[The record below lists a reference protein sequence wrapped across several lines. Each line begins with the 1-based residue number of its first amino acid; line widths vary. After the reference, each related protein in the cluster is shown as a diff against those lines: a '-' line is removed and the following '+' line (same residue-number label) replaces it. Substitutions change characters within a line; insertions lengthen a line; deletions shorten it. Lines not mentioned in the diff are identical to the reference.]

1 MGTRNTRRKRS
12 AKPITI
18 KEVASRAKVSVAT
31 VSRVLNRNR
40 GVKKHLRQAVE
51 EAIQHLGYDYRPSS
65 PAGPRSD
72 GAYRI
77 GLVVP
82 TVVNPFHALLLKGI
96 SSAALVHHADL
107 ILLDSNEDQQIEQQH
122 LRRVQEGGI
131 QGLLYIPFAEQPDAS
146 VRELIERRFPLVFV
160 DRILDREDTCTV
172 SSDNVEGAHQ
182 AVTYLLDLGHRDI
195 VFIAGAPHFSTTAA
209 RYEGYTR
216 GLKEYG
222 LAVREDLVL
231 AGDTSFETAYAE
243 TLKFLKSERS
253 CTAVFA
259 SNDLMAF
266 GAWQAAEDLGLHVP
280 DDLSIIGYDEIPFS
294 AYRSLTTI
302 AQPSF
307 EMGRNALTLLID
319 LIEARRSPPERM
331 LLRDSLI
338 IRKSCK
344 RVSGG

>member
-1 MGTRNTRRKRS
+1 MGIKNARRKRS
-12 AKPITI
+12 ARPTTI
-18 KEVASRAKVSVAT
+18 KEVAARAQVSVAT
-31 VSRVLNRNR
+31 VSRVLNRR
-40 GVKKHLRQAVE
+40 PGVKRHLQEAVE
-51 EAIQHLGYDYRPSS
+51 EAIQHLGYDYRPS
-65 PAGPRSD
+65 PPGGQRGD
-72 GAYRI
+72 GVYRI
-77 GLVVP
+77 GLVFP

-107 ILLDSNEDQQIEQQH
+107 VLLDSNEDRQTEEQH
-122 LRRVQEGGI
+122 LRRVREGGI
-131 QGLLYIPFAEQPDAS
+131 QGLLYIPFAAELDAT
-146 VRELIERRFPLVFV
+146 VKELLERRFPLVFV

-172 SSDNVEGAHQ
+172 SSDNVEGAYQ

-195 VFIAGAPHFSTTAA
+195 VFIAGAPHFSTTSA
-209 RYEGYTR
+209 RFEGYSR

-222 LAVREDLVL
+222 LPVRDELVL

-243 TLKFLKSERS
+243 TLKFLKGGSG
-253 CTAVFA
+253 CTAIFA

-266 GAWQAAEDLGLHVP
+266 GAWQAAEDLELRVP

-319 LIEARRSPPERM
+319 LIEGRRSPPERL

-344 RVSGG
+344 KVSGK